1 MECNFL
7 CQKKEITMTI
17 IHPTYFPNIEHFN
30 HILNSNSL
38 CFEINDFYLKQTN
51 RNRTSIYGSNGKLN
65 LTIPIKYSY
74 KKKEKLKDIRICND
88 TTWQRNHLKSI
99 QISYRSSPYFEFFE
113 DYFFKIFEKKEK
125 FLVDICIKS
134 IELIFQILELELD
147 YSFTKEYKAEYCLTN
162 DLRNISNRKRGDIK
176 NIIKRYPQVF
186 DNRHGHIQNLSILD
200 LIFNEGI
207 GCLNFF
213 NKPKI

>member
-1 MECNFL
+1 MAII
-7 CQKKEITMTI
+7 EIRD
-17 IHPTYFPNIEHFN
+17 P
-30 HILNSNSL
+30 
-38 CFEINDFYLKQTN
+38 
-51 RNRTSIYGSNGKLN
+51 
-65 LTIPIKYSY
+65 
-74 KKKEKLKDIRICND
+74 
-88 TTWQRNHLKSI
+88 KS
-99 QISYRSSPYFEFFE
+99 
-113 DYFFKIFEKKEK
+113 FKIFEKEEK

-147 YSFTKEYKAEYCLTN
+147 YSFTKDYKTEYYLTN
-162 DLRNISNRKRGDIK
+162 DLRNISNRKRGEIK
-176 NIIKRYPQVF
+176 NIIERYPQVF